1 MSIRIA
7 SAPVSWGILEFTGMT
22 PQFSYGTVLDEIKAA
37 GYTGTE
43 LGPWGYL
50 PTEPD
55 VLQAELERRGLKLLS
70 AFVPIRF
77 ADPAAHAEGEASA
90 LRTAKLL
97 SALHCTIIVL
107 ADDNGSDPKRTA
119 KAGSI
124 TPEDGLDAA
133 GWQTFSA
140 GVNRVAQR
148 VMEEYGL
155 AVAFHHHCAGWI
167 ETPDEVT
174 HLMEMTDPAR
184 VGLCFDTG
192 HYAFGGGDPT
202 EAAEQLGSRINHLH
216 FKDCDPQVLE
226 RVRRDGLNYMQAVA
240 AGVFPELGKGHVDF
254 PAVIAWLKMHD
265 YDGWGVV
272 EQDILPGGSAAPI
285 ESARHNR
292 HYLQTIG
299 L

>member
-1 MSIRIA
+1 MAIHIA
-7 SAPVSWGILEFTGMT
+7 SAPVSWGIFEFTGIT
-22 PQFSYGTVLDEIKAA
+22 PRYTYQTVLDEIKAA

-50 PTEPD
+50 PTDAET
-55 VLQAELERRGLKLLS
+55 LRAELDARGLKLLS
-70 AFVPIRF
+70 AFVPVRF
-77 ADPAAHAEGEASA
+77 ADKNAHEEGEGVA
-90 LRTAKLL
+90 LRTGNLL
-97 SALHCTIIVL
+97 AALGCKIIVL
-107 ADDNGSDPKRTA
+107 ADDNGSDPLRTA

-124 TPEDGLDAA
+124 TPADGLNAD

-148 VMEEYGL
+148 VMDECGL

-167 ETPDEVT
+167 ETPDEVKR
-174 HLMEMTDPAR
+174 LLDMTDPER

-202 EAAEQLGSRINHLH
+202 AAAQQFGERINHLH
-216 FKDCDPQVLE
+216 FKDCDPNILE

-240 AGVFPELGKGHVDF
+240 AGIFPELGKGSVDF
-254 PAVIAWLKMHD
+254 PAVILWMKSRG
-265 YDGWGVV
+265 YEGWGVV
-272 EQDILPGGSAAPI
+272 EQDILPGQMDSPLD
-285 ESARHNR
+285 SARHNR
-292 HYLQTIG
+292 EYLQQLG